1 MRPMTTGGFSI
12 IAAFGVA
19 AATAF
24 AEDDAQTP
32 VMVEWS
38 ADAVS
43 PGICVGKTTWFVS
56 VAPSSVK
63 ADSKPTLIAGDQR
76 VAAKVLHFDSDL
88 HLCLL
93 EVAEPLADLTL
104 FSLAPNPVGRAGEKL
119 SSLST
124 YGDCRSTIAGKDW
137 SYRGEP
143 LDMPL
148 LRIRV
153 EDSEHFCHPG
163 TPLVNKDGQIEG
175 ILTDRILATKTE
187 AHAIP
192 ASQIR
197 KLLRDM
203 ERYDRTGKVWLGLL
217 LHEESTTPE
226 VIEVVENS
234 PAEKSGFASGDVI
247 LSLNQTEIENLSE
260 LVEAIHDLPAGEKA
274 TFEILRGLSRKEI
287 QVVPQFAVSLTDV
300 P

>member
-1 MRPMTTGGFSI
+1 MTTGGFSI

-19 AATAF
+19 AVTAL
-24 AEDDAQTP
+24 ADDDTPMP

-38 ADAVS
+38 ADVVS
-43 PGICVGKTTWFVS
+43 PGVCVGKTTWFVS
-56 VAPSSVK
+56 VAPTSVDTTSEPK
-63 ADSKPTLIAGDQR
+63 LVVGDQKI
-76 VAAKVLHFDSDL
+76 AAKVLHFDSDL

-93 EVAEPLADLTL
+93 EVAEPPSDLTL
-104 FSLAPNPVGRAGEKL
+104 FSLAPTPVGRAGEKL
-119 SSLST
+119 SSLSP

-137 SYRGEP
+137 SYRGES
-143 LDMPL
+143 LEMPL

-163 TPLVNKDGQIEG
+163 TPLVNADGQIEG
-175 ILTDRILATKTE
+175 ILTDRILATKAE

-197 KLLRDM
+197 KLIRDM
-203 ERYDRTGKVWLGLL
+203 ERYERTGKVWLGLL

-226 VIEVVENS
+226 VIEVVANS
-234 PAEKSGFASGDVI
+234 PAAESGFESGDVI

-260 LVEAIHDLPAGEKA
+260 LVEAIHDLPAGEEA
-274 TFEILRGLSRKEI
+274 TFEILRGLSSRKI
-287 QVVPQFAVSLTDV
+287 QVIPQFAASLADA